1 MPRLF
6 GNYTAPL
13 GATPPG
19 LVDGSVQGGRVRV
32 YREKITLAGQTT
44 ADTVVLAVPSAG
56 ETFLCGTIT
65 SDISLGAAQIA
76 IVAGDVVDLQDQVAQ
91 HFLVAAS
98 GRVEADLRRR
108 RAGAQRGRI
117 PRGRNLEEPAGL
129 GVNLRGARELAV
141 P

>member
-32 YREKITLAGQTT
+32 YRERITLAGQTT

-65 SDISLGAAQIA
+65 SDVSLGAAQIA
-76 IVAGDVVDLQDQVAQ
+76 IGTVAVANRYRLAGVHTLVDTPVNFGRVGAQ
-91 HFLVAAS
+91 ANKLVADETVQLAIT
-98 GRVEADLRRR
+98 
-108 RAGAQRGRI
+108 AGA
-117 PRGRNLEEPAGL
+117 LPAAGTL
-129 GVNLRGARELAV
+129 IIDLYFAQS
-141 P
+141 